1 MIRRPPRSTRT
12 DTLFPYTTLFRSPTA
27 SRERDF
33 SEVSYGCR
41 AAVTQFHPYPGT
53 PPARAKPSWC
63 ACTAGRASRFA
74 AACADLRDRRGNFA
88 VALTQEDPRVA
99 GLPDS
104 RTALA
109 RPTSKDANR
118 PRLHP
123 GPTSPTRIQPRY
135 IAPPPQT

>member
-53 PPARAKPSWC
+53 PPARAKPCWWP
-63 ACTAGRASRFA
+63 CTAGRARRFA
-74 AACADLRDRRGNFA
+74 GACADLRERRGNFA
-88 VALTQEDPRVA
+88 VAMTQEGPRVA
-99 GLPDS
+99 GLPES
-104 RTALA
+104 RQALA
-109 RPTSKDANR
+109 LPTSTAADRKR
-118 PRLHP
+118 VV
-123 GPTSPTRIQPRY
+123 
-135 IAPPPQT
+135 